1 MNQLINL
8 ENIKEVARTGFSIDD
23 REAMPHRAYLAN
35 AVAVFDN
42 LDPDASVTDLE
53 EKLPSVRRIIA
64 MHLNSLQL

>member
-8 ENIKEVARTGFSIDD
+8 ENIKAVARTGFPIDD
-23 REAMPHRAYLAN
+23 RIAMSHRSHLASAEAVL
-35 AVAVFDN
+35 DN
-42 LDPDASVTDLE
+42 VDPDASVTDLE